1 MKRTNLVLSSACP
14 ALILLVGICFL
25 GDAHADI
32 TTVPPGLQPGD
43 QYRLVF
49 ITKDKI
55 FQAESSSIDAYDS
68 WVTAQANTSPD
79 LVALGT
85 TWRVIG
91 STSSVS
97 AKFHT
102 DTDDSP
108 AGLNGVP
115 IYRLDGAMIAS
126 SYDDL
131 WDGSIQNPLYVAQ
144 DGTVLDTCCGTWTG
158 TSTAGIAVPGNELG
172 AGPAVVDGAPNG
184 TGANWIQTG
193 PFGASNLQYLYA
205 ISDVLTMLGP
215 GDLDPLEDIG
225 PDGTPVTTRTIGGVA
240 VTISTA
246 SGKSLEART
255 YFDPSPNAFGGA
267 GGSANAPANPGNIS
281 LTRFIS
287 TVDRAFT
294 PDNWAFGQVAPI
306 IFDFSTPVQRFGLT
320 TIDLLEGNGSLTF
333 RAYDADGNVV
343 AEQTRSGPQGGS
355 GLDLDWQ
362 VSAPNIVQVQ
372 LLGTIADGVGGYGID
387 DLILEADPTK
397 IVSIN
402 VRPGSD
408 AACNGV
414 IPVAILGSDTLD
426 VTQIDQT
433 TLSFDGLTVRVRGN
447 GSLSCSIRD
456 TNGDGYADLVCQ
468 YQDTLTEGTLT
479 GDLLDGTPI
488 QGTDTVCVLH

>member
-1 MKRTNLVLSSACP
+1 MRATVIRPFPGYSTLILVLVHLHFAV
-14 ALILLVGICFL
+14 AQ
-25 GDAHADI
+25 ADI
-32 TTVPPGLQPGD
+32 TTVPPALGPGD

-55 FQAESSSIDAYDS
+55 FKAESSNIADYDG
-68 WVTAQANTSPD
+68 WVTAQASTSAD

-97 AKFHT
+97 AKVHT

-131 WDGSIQNPLYVAQ
+131 WDGSIENPLYVAQ
-144 DGTVLDTCCGTWTG
+144 DGTVLATCCGTWTG
-158 TSTAGIAVPGNELG
+158 TSTSGTGVTGNELG

-205 ISDVLTMLGP
+205 ISDVLTVP
-215 GDLDPLEDIG
+215 GTGNLDTLEDIG
-225 PDGTPVTTRTIGGVA
+225 PDGTPITSRTIGGVT
-240 VTISTA
+240 VSISTA

-255 YFDPSPNAFGGA
+255 YFDSVPNAFGGA
-267 GGSANAPANPGNIS
+267 GGGANAPAIPGNVS

-294 PDNWAFGQVAPI
+294 PNNWAFGQVAPI
-306 IFDFSTPVQRFGLT
+306 IFDFSSPIQRFGLT
-320 TIDLLEGNGSLTF
+320 TVDLLEGNGSLTF
-333 RAYDADGNVV
+333 RAYDAGGNIV
-343 AEQTRSGPQGGS
+343 AEQTRTGPQGGS

-362 VSAPNIVQVQ
+362 VAAASIVQVQ
-372 LLGTIADGVGGYGID
+372 LLGTIEDGVGGYGID
-387 DLILEADPTK
+387 DLILETAPTK
-397 IVSIN
+397 MVSIDI
-402 VRPGSD
+402 RPGSD
-408 AACNGV
+408 PDCNGA
-414 IPVAILGSDTLD
+414 IPVAILGTDTLD

-433 TLSFDGLTVRVRGN
+433 TLAFDGLIVRERGN
-447 GSLSCSIRD
+447 GSLSCSIKD
-456 TNGDGYADLVCQ
+456 TNRDGYADLVCQ
-468 YQDTLTEGTLT
+468 YRDTLKEGTLT
-479 GDLLDGTPI
+479 GDLLDGTAI
-488 QGTDTVCVLH
+488 KGTDKACALH